1 MDWNSKDWHRKAVVA
16 RGQCDTWHAA
26 VHQQQARVSEPLPR
40 YEPQEFEQVHAF
52 FAARRQQEIDFSFYL
67 VAVERYVRAAELIH
81 EVEGGQKVIRFTM
94 PTLELP
100 ELGCPFA
107 PLQALTS
114 CPVVVVKTGRHFPVQ
129 TAAPAAS
136 GQSRTRQPGL
146 AGSELLAD
154 LLGRRL
160 VTGQSCLLCS
170 SDLEPDALLS
180 HAHIVDVVQARALGD
195 RPGFVGLETK
205 LKPKRL
211 GADRNRLSGDARS
224 LGGRSED
231 IDHVDG
237 LPDVQERGIGLLAQ
251 DLSRVGIDRDDPIPT
266 VLKEVGDMS

>member
-1 MDWNSKDWHRKAVVA
+1 LREPSSKIATSLNDALERRARLPGKVV
-16 RGQCDTWHAA
+16 
-26 VHQQQARVSEPLPR
+26 
-40 YEPQEFEQVHAF
+40 
-52 FAARRQQEIDFSFYL
+52 
-67 VAVERYVRAAELIH
+67 
-81 EVEGGQKVIRFTM
+81 FTN
-94 PTLELP
+94 
-100 ELGCPFA
+100 GVF
-107 PLQALTS
+107 
-114 CPVVVVKTGRHFPVQ
+114 
-129 TAAPAAS
+129 
-136 GQSRTRQPGL
+136 
-146 AGSELLAD
+146 D
-154 LLGRRL
+154 LLHVGHID
-160 VTGQSCLLCS
+160 LLT
-170 SDLEPDALLS
+170 A
-180 HAHIVDVVQARALGD
+180 ARALGD